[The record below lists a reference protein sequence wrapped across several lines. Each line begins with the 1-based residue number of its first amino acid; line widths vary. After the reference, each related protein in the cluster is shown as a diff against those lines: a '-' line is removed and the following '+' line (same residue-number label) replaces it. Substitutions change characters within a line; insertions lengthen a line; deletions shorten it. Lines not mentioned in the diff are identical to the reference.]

1 MSTFTLIFDPGIEPS
16 ETGAVITAT
25 TYPGYSDPTNY
36 NVLINEISDS
46 GYTQVQ
52 NFDVPSNPPTSS
64 KLITVTGLKSGT
76 SYQLVLVPSLNG
88 LVPDSRFT
96 WRKEFST
103 TSSYGGQT
111 VSSTRQ
117 DFKVSKSYLQLAVTA
132 AQYKNKKSALFYK
145 NFDSLTIP
153 TTKTVSTTNGD
164 SYNTGYFSFG
174 TSLIMKDTL
183 ENTLHAGGVGFFL
196 NDTATSGYYIIME
209 STSSASAILDK
220 KSVRIEKWVGNTKT
234 PLKEVGT
241 RTESTIEGIF
251 GGRTYNVDVK
261 VKVDNQSV
269 TITAFINGYGI
280 TVTDTTYKINNKID
294 KFKSV
299 ILAPSKKMGLVCTRG
314 EVAFDYGYANTLT
327 PFQYED
333 RISELNIYQ
342 GQFNNDLINTSYG
355 DLIYMANYQA
365 DEISTGNK
373 KAVAVDE
380 FGTVVREIIK
390 RDVSFNKRPA
400 YPTMWSTGINPFA
413 KILGSK
419 ISNFGSKIF
428 VMNNTSQ
435 TIPLSNGAEA
445 SFLLLGNSLGNSGEL
460 EYSTDELNDYVN
472 KEPAVFIS
480 SWLQNESDVKS
491 LANWI
496 KSNVVNK
503 GKIINMTI
511 FGNPLVSVG
520 DIVSIKNT
528 YQGLSGDENF
538 IVTEVKHSFS
548 EGLETS
554 ITCRTL

>member
-1 MSTFTLIFDPGIEPS
+1 
-16 ETGAVITAT
+16 
-25 TYPGYSDPTNY
+25 
-36 NVLINEISDS
+36 
-46 GYTQVQ
+46 
-52 NFDVPSNPPTSS
+52 
-64 KLITVTGLKSGT
+64 
-76 SYQLVLVPSLNG
+76 
-88 LVPDSRFT
+88 
-96 WRKEFST
+96 
-103 TSSYGGQT
+103 
-111 VSSTRQ
+111 
-117 DFKVSKSYLQLAVTA
+117 
-132 AQYKNKKSALFYK
+132 
-145 NFDSLTIP
+145 
-153 TTKTVSTTNGD
+153 
-164 SYNTGYFSFG
+164 
-174 TSLIMKDTL
+174 MKDTL
-183 ENTLHAGGVGFFL
+183 ENTLHAGGLGFFL
-196 NDTATSGYYIIME
+196 NESATSGYYIIME
-209 STSSASAILDK
+209 STSSSAAILDK
-220 KSVRIEKWVGNTKT
+220 KSVRIEKWIGSNKI

-261 VKVDNQSV
+261 VKIENQSV

-280 TVTDTTYKINNKID
+280 TVTDTTYKINNKVEA
-294 KFKSV
+294 KST
-299 ILAPSKKMGLVCTRG
+299 ILPPTKKMSLVCTRG

-327 PFQYED
+327 LKQYND
-333 RISELNIYQ
+333 RISEINIYQ

-355 DLIYMANYQA
+355 DLIYIADYKA
-365 DEISTGNK
+365 DEIAANNK

-380 FGTVVREIIK
+380 FGTVVREIVT

-445 SFLLLGNSLGNSGEL
+445 SFFLLGNSLGNSGEL

-554 ITCRTL
+554 IACRTL

>member
-1 MSTFTLIFDPGIEPS
+1 MSTYTAILDLVIDSS

-25 TYPGYSDPTNY
+25 TYPGLTDPTNY
-36 NVLINEISDS
+36 NVIINEILDS
-46 GYTQVQ
+46 GQAEVQ
-52 NFDVPSNPPTSS
+52 NFNRTSQP
-64 KLITVTGLKSGT
+64 ITVTGLKSGT
-76 SYQLVLVPSLNG
+76 SYEAVVIPSLNG
-88 LVPDSRFT
+88 LFDPRGRWT
-96 WRKEFST
+96 KKFST
-103 TSSYGGQT
+103 ISSYGGQT

-132 AQYKNKKSALFYK
+132 AQYKNKQSAVFYR
-145 NFDSLTIP
+145 NFDSITIP
-153 TTKTVSTTNGD
+153 TTKTVSQTNGN
-164 SYNTGYFSFG
+164 SYNAGYFSFG

-183 ENTLHAGGVGFFL
+183 ENTLHAGGIGFFL
-196 NDTATSGYYIIME
+196 NDSATSGYYIVME
-209 STSSASAILDK
+209 STSSASAVLDK
-220 KSVRIEKWVGNTKT
+220 KSVRIEKWIGSNKI

-261 VKVDNQSV
+261 VKIENQSV

-280 TVTDTTYKINNKID
+280 TATDTTYKINNKVEP
-294 KFKSV
+294 KST
-299 ILAPSKKMGLVCTRG
+299 ILPPSKKIGLICTRG
-314 EVAFDYGYANTLT
+314 EVAFDYAYANTLT
-327 PFQYED
+327 PFQYDD

-355 DLIYMANYQA
+355 DLVYMANYQA
-365 DEISTGNK
+365 DEISTDNK

-390 RDVSFNKRPA
+390 KDVSFNKRPA

-413 KILGSK
+413 KILGKK
-419 ISNFGSKIF
+419 ISNFGSQVF

-503 GKIINMTI
+503 GKIVNMTI
-511 FGNPLVSVG
+511 FGNPLISVG
-520 DIVSIKNT
+520 DIVSIKNA
-528 YQGLSGDENF
+528 YQGLAGTENF
-538 IVTEVKHSFS
+538 IITEVKHSFS